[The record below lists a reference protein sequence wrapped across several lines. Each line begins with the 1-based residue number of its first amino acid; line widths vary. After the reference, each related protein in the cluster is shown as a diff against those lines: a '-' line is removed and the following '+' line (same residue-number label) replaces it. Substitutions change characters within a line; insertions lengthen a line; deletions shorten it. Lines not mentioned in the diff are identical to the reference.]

1 MTELG
6 QVNDPGLY
14 EKWLSKTT
22 PVTRKSWDETVLTDQ
37 EHDCVVFFYSSE
49 NPSYQQ
55 RGYAYQ
61 FNLAIETVMEHEA
74 SSIISAIKFYSYDVQ
89 VHGFP
94 KGIARGGSLPEDW
107 DGSMDGTYEV
117 EMAVV
122 PKLVILPARKKGM
135 PYREYQGEA
144 TAAAFVQFIIK
155 HA

>member
-1 MTELG
+1 LKRGKAEQVTELG

-61 FNLAIETVMEHEA
+61 FNLAMETVMEHEA
-74 SSIISAIKFYSYDVQ
+74 SSIISAIKFYSYDV
-89 VHGFP
+89 
-94 KGIARGGSLPEDW
+94 
-107 DGSMDGTYEV
+107 
-117 EMAVV
+117 
-122 PKLVILPARKKGM
+122 
-135 PYREYQGEA
+135 
-144 TAAAFVQFIIK
+144 
-155 HA
+155 